1 MAENDQNMP
10 EPALKYMRTP
20 EESRD
25 VLLSWLREDMVLF
38 AAGACHILA
47 HMFLLHNPNE
57 DFDLIYTKSV
67 NKQSGN
73 HMYVSGGTWAF
84 DFNRWSLEKDLL
96 KINETFAK
104 DRYPNWNYERI
115 VIEKVC
121 RSIWRI
127 LIICERQNISQSFH
141 GNDHMII
148 FISFPRLHQN

>member
-20 EESRD
+20 EKSRD

-47 HMFLLHNPNE
+47 HMFLLLNPNE
-57 DFDLIYTKSV
+57 DFDLIYTKPV
-67 NKQSGN
+67 NKQPGN

-96 KINETFAK
+96 KVNETFAK

-121 RSIWRI
+121 RSI
-127 LIICERQNISQSFH
+127 
-141 GNDHMII
+141 
-148 FISFPRLHQN
+148 

>member
-1 MAENDQNMP
+1 MP

-25 VLLSWLREDMVLF
+25 VFLSWQREDMVFF

-47 HMFLLHNPNE
+47 YMFLSLRPNE
-57 DFDLIYTKSV
+57 GFDLIYAKPV
-67 NKQSGN
+67 NKQPGN
-73 HMYVSGGTWAF
+73 HMYVSGRTWAF

-96 KINETFAK
+96 KVNEAFAK

-121 RSIWRI
+121 RSI
-127 LIICERQNISQSFH
+127 
-141 GNDHMII
+141 
-148 FISFPRLHQN
+148 

>member
-25 VLLSWLREDMVLF
+25 VFLSWRREDMVFF
-38 AAGACHILA
+38 ADGACHILA
-47 HMFLLHNPNE
+47 HMFLLLNPNE
-57 DFDLIYTKSV
+57 DFDLIYTKPV
-67 NKQSGN
+67 NKQPGN

-84 DFNRWSLEKDLL
+84 DFNGWSLEKDLL
-96 KINETFAK
+96 KVNETFAE

-121 RSIWRI
+121 RSI
-127 LIICERQNISQSFH
+127 
-141 GNDHMII
+141 
-148 FISFPRLHQN
+148 

>member
-47 HMFLLHNPNE
+47 HMFLLLNPNE
-57 DFDLIYTKSV
+57 DFDLIYTKPV
-67 NKQSGN
+67 NKQPGN

-84 DFNRWSLEKDLL
+84 DLNRWSLEKDLL
-96 KINETFAK
+96 KVNETFAK

-121 RSIWRI
+121 RSI
-127 LIICERQNISQSFH
+127 
-141 GNDHMII
+141 
-148 FISFPRLHQN
+148 

>member
-1 MAENDQNMP
+1 MAENDQNMS

-25 VLLSWLREDMVLF
+25 VLLSWRREDMVFF

-47 HMFLLHNPNE
+47 HMFLLLNPNE
-57 DFDLIYTKSV
+57 DFDLIYTKPV
-67 NKQSGN
+67 NKQPGN
-73 HMYVSGGTWAF
+73 HMYESGGTWAF

-96 KINETFAK
+96 KVNETFAK

-121 RSIWRI
+121 RSI
-127 LIICERQNISQSFH
+127 
-141 GNDHMII
+141 
-148 FISFPRLHQN
+148 

>member
-25 VLLSWLREDMVLF
+25 VLLSWLREDMVFF

-47 HMFLLHNPNE
+47 HMFLSLHPNE
-57 DFDLIYTKSV
+57 GFDLIYTKPV
-67 NKQSGN
+67 NKQPGN

-96 KINETFAK
+96 KVNETLAK

-121 RSIWRI
+121 RSI
-127 LIICERQNISQSFH
+127 
-141 GNDHMII
+141 
-148 FISFPRLHQN
+148 

>member
-25 VLLSWLREDMVLF
+25 VLLSWQREDMVFF
-38 AAGACHILA
+38 AAGVCHILA
-47 HMFLLHNPNE
+47 HMLLSLHPNE
-57 DFDLIYTKSV
+57 DFDLIYTKPV
-67 NKQSGN
+67 NKQPGN
-73 HMYVSGGTWAF
+73 HMYMSGGTWAL

-96 KINETFAK
+96 KVNETFAK

-121 RSIWRI
+121 RSI
-127 LIICERQNISQSFH
+127 
-141 GNDHMII
+141 
-148 FISFPRLHQN
+148 